1 MLARFSEW
9 LIGVSKGWMALAA
22 LIIFLLFTALVLPGQ
37 AAGSAE
43 RTGGARQPDTSL
55 FYTPADLYDMAEA
68 FGPDGRQAYI
78 QARVTFDVGWPLV
91 YGFFLVMA
99 ISWLAGRAFPVSGRA
114 ALGRRLNLAPVLGVG
129 FDYLENLATS
139 LVMARYP
146 APTPVVDLLAGPFTL
161 VKWIFVGGSFI
172 VLVLVTAAAV
182 RRQFAAKSPKSRL

>member
-1 MLARFSEW
+1 MLARVSER
-9 LIGVSKGWMALAA
+9 LIGFSKGWVALAA

-78 QARVTFDVGWPLV
+78 QARATFDVAWPVV
-91 YGFFLVMA
+91 YGLFLVTA
-99 ISWLAGRAFPVSGRA
+99 ISWLAGRAFPLTGRA
-114 ALGRRLNLAPVLGVG
+114 ASGRRLNLAPLLGVG

-146 APTPVVDLLAGPFTL
+146 APTPVIDLLAGPFTL
-161 VKWIFVGGSFI
+161 VKWIFVGGSFV
-172 VLVLVTAAAV
+172 VLVLVTAVAV
-182 RRQFAAKSPKSRL
+182 RRQFSAPRGK